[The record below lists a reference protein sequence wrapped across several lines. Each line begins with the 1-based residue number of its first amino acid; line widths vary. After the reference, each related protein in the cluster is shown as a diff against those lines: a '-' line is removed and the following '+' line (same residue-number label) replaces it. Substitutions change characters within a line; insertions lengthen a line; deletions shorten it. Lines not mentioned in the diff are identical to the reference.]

1 MAIGNRLFAL
11 AEREFKANRT
21 TPVRQKFRGMKLNL
35 SKLDEGWDHKR
46 GAAVRMMGVIL
57 RDNDQALYERV
68 SESDQAAKMYSEA
81 ATWLRR
87 EANVLRKTAGHLDT
101 AASRLDAVL
110 ERYEREKGQKPS

>member
-11 AEREFKANRT
+11 AEREFKANRSA
-21 TPVRQKFRGMKLNL
+21 PVRQKFRGMKLNL

-57 RDNDQALYERV
+57 RDNDQTLYERV
-68 SESDQAAKMYSEA
+68 SASDQAAKTYTEA

-87 EANVLRKTAGHLDT
+87 EANLLRKTASHLDT
-101 AASRLDAVL
+101 AASRLGAVL
-110 ERYEREKGQKPS
+110 DRYQREKESRPS